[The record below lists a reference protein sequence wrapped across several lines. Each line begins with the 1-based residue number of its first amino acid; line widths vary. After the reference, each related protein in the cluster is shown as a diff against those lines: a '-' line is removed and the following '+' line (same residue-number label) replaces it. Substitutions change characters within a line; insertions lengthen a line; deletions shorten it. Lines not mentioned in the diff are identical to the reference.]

1 MKYRLIRTISG
12 RGQEP
17 GQFTEMLRG
26 IAVDTDGR
34 VFAVGDTAVRV
45 FQADGSLLRTW
56 STSSPG
62 YCIAV
67 ARNGHVYVGLA
78 GQIEIYEGNGTLI
91 GAWRDEQHLGLVTAI
106 GFADTSVLA
115 ADANARCIR
124 RLDPSGKLLNTIG
137 DDNRRSGFLIPNGV
151 IDFAVD
157 RKGVIHTA
165 NPGCHRVERFAIDG
179 TRLGHFGRFD
189 GQDPSGFP
197 GCCNP
202 TNVAVDDRGRIFVTE
217 KAGPRAKVYDS
228 DGTLLSVVADSQF
241 ELACKN
247 MDLAVDS
254 QGQVYVVDTVKLQI
268 LVFAPQA
275 EPVAAGNT
283 AAPSEGDESR

>member
-17 GQFTEMLRG
+17 DQFTETLRG
-26 IAVDTDGR
+26 IAVDSDGR
-34 VFAVGDTAVRV
+34 VFAVGDSAVRV
-45 FQADGSLLRTW
+45 FQADGRLLHTW

-62 YCIAV
+62 YCIAI
-67 ARNGHVYVGLA
+67 ASNGHVYVGLA
-78 GQIEIYEGNGTLI
+78 GQIEIYEADGTPI
-91 GAWRDEQHLGLVTAI
+91 TAWRDEQHLGLVTAI
-106 GFADTSVLA
+106 GFANTSVLA

-124 RLDPSGKLLNTIG
+124 RLGPNGKLLNTIG

-157 RKGVIHTA
+157 RTGTIHAA

-189 GQDPSGFP
+189 GQDPSGFS

-228 DGTLLSVVADSQF
+228 DGALLSVVADSQF

-254 QGQVYVVDTVKLQI
+254 KGQVYVADTVKLQI

-275 EPVAAGNT
+275 EPAAAGNT

>member
-17 GQFTEMLRG
+17 DQFTETLRG
-26 IAVDTDGR
+26 IAVDTDSR
-34 VFAVGDTAVRV
+34 VFAVGDSAVRV
-45 FQADGSLLRTW
+45 FQADGSLLHTW

-62 YCIAV
+62 YCIAI
-67 ARNGHVYVGLA
+67 ASNGHVYVGLA
-78 GQIEIYEGNGTLI
+78 GQIEIYKGDGTPV
-91 GAWRDEQHLGLVTAI
+91 ATWHDEQHLGLVTAI

-124 RLDPSGKLLNTIG
+124 RLDPNGKLLNTIG

-151 IDFAVD
+151 VDFAVD
-157 RKGVIHTA
+157 HKGVIHAA

-247 MDLAVDS
+247 MDLAVDA
-254 QGQVYVVDTVKLQI
+254 QGRVYVADTVKLQI
-268 LVFAPQA
+268 LVFAPEA
-275 EPVAAGNT
+275 EPAAVGT
-283 AAPSEGDESR
+283 ADETSEGEDPR